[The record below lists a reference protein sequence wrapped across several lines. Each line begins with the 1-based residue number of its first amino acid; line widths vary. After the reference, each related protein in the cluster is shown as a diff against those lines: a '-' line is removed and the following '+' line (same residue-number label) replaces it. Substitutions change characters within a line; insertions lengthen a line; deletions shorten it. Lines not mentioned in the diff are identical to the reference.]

1 MKYYIVFI
9 NLVLSFFILQSCEDF
24 LDKAPDE
31 DLTLEDV
38 FSNEQTTERFLASV
52 YYNLPW
58 EMNFANDWG
67 ENPFVGASDEM
78 DLPFTDIFS
87 TWMNMGAWSADNVP
101 QDIWD
106 MSFRGIRKAN
116 IFIENIEKAPI
127 NENKKKEWKGEAIF
141 LRAFFHFQLLRIY
154 GPMNV
159 YENALKP
166 NEDFTSILS
175 QRIPLE
181 KCTDFII
188 NECDRAAEMLP
199 IKIDPVKFNQYAGH
213 ATKAASMALKAR
225 VLLYLASPLW
235 NGNPDYANFTNK
247 EGENLFPKE
256 YDENKWQKAAS
267 YTKQAID
274 ELESAGYGLFFSES
288 SDPLKNYRDLFLELH
303 NKEILFARNFGAF
316 AQIEQ
321 IAGPNGMGGWS
332 GLCPTQ
338 GLIDAYQMADG
349 STPITNYDNNGQPVI
364 NPNSG
369 YQEKGFTT
377 EDSPKGYYLKDILNM
392 YANREPRFYA
402 SITYNNS
409 FWRTRRV
416 DFAKDGVDGRKGGSD
431 YTTTGYL
438 MRKFLDEGGVNL
450 ITGRFTNKTW
460 IFFRLGELYLNY
472 AEALNEAQ
480 GPIDDVY
487 KYVDAI
493 RNRSGLPGLPTGLS
507 KDEMRDQIRHERR
520 IELAFETHRY
530 FDCHRWKIAQVTDN
544 GPIYGMNINASGTDF
559 YSRTKVEDR
568 VFESPKHY
576 LWPIYQ
582 NEINK
587 ALELFIQ
594 NPGW

>member
-1 MKYYIVFI
+1 M
-9 NLVLSFFILQSCEDF
+9 
-24 LDKAPDE
+24 
-31 DLTLEDV
+31 
-38 FSNEQTTERFLASV
+38 
-52 YYNLPW
+52 
-58 EMNFANDWG
+58 
-67 ENPFVGASDEM
+67 
-78 DLPFTDIFS
+78 
-87 TWMNMGAWSADNVP
+87 
-101 QDIWD
+101 
-106 MSFRGIRKAN
+106 
-116 IFIENIEKAPI
+116 
-127 NENKKKEWKGEAIF
+127 
-141 LRAFFHFQLLRIY
+141 
-154 GPMNV
+154 
-159 YENALKP
+159 
-166 NEDFTSILS
+166 
-175 QRIPLE
+175 
-181 KCTDFII
+181 
-188 NECDRAAEMLP
+188 
-199 IKIDPVKFNQYAGH
+199 
-213 ATKAASMALKAR
+213 
-225 VLLYLASPLW
+225 
-235 NGNPDYANFTNK
+235 
-247 EGENLFPKE
+247 
-256 YDENKWQKAAS
+256 
-267 YTKQAID
+267 
-274 ELESAGYGLFFSES
+274 FFSES

-587 ALELFIQ
+587 APELFIQ